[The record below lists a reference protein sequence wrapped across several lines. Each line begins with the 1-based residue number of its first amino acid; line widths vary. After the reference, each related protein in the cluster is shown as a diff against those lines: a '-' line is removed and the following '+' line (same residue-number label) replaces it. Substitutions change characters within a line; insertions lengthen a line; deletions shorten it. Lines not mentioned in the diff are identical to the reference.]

1 MTILDAI
8 IVGLIQG
15 LSEFLPVSSSGHLAV
30 AKHFIGIDISIT
42 YIILLHV
49 GTLGAVV
56 AALWKDIWKI
66 TVSMITGEG
75 YGRKIAISIFV
86 ATIPGAFAGYFFSSK
101 IDTIFLVKGMNI
113 KGIPIEPYKFVGLAF
128 ILTATLL
135 LKKADV
141 IIKERKEK
149 KIKGTNEEGVTWQK
163 AFKIGLMQMLAMV
176 PGISRSGAT
185 ITGGLQSGFSREFA
199 AKFSFLMSI
208 PIILGSFVH
217 ELPKLKVSMPYETQ
231 LTPML
236 VGIAV
241 AAISG
246 FFAIKYMIH
255 LLTTS
260 DLRKF
265 VTYLW
270 IIGLICI
277 AS

>member
-15 LSEFLPVSSSGHLAV
+15 LAEFLPISSSGHLAV
-30 AKHFIGIDISIT
+30 ARYFIGIEISMT

-49 GTLGAVV
+49 GTLLAVV

-66 TVSMITGEG
+66 TISMITGEG
-75 YGRKIAISIFV
+75 YGRKIAISIIV
-86 ATIPGAFAGYFFSSK
+86 ATIPGAFAGYFFASK
-101 IDTIFLVKGMNI
+101 IDSIFLEKGMEI

-135 LKKADV
+135 LKKADI
-141 IIKERKEK
+141 IIKDRKEK
-149 KIKGTNEEGVTWQK
+149 KTTGTTEKDITWKK
-163 AFKIGLMQMLAMV
+163 AFKVGLMQMFAII

-185 ITGGLQSGFSREFA
+185 ITAGLQNGFSREFA

-208 PIILGSFVH
+208 PIILGSLVH
-217 ELPKLKVSMPYETQ
+217 ELPKLKVSMPYETN
-231 LTPML
+231 LSPML

-241 AAISG
+241 AAVSG
-246 FFAIKYMIH
+246 FFAIKFMIH
-255 LLTTS
+255 LLTTK
-260 DLRKF
+260 DMRF
-265 VTYLW
+265 FITYLW
-270 IIGLICI
+270 IIGIICI

>member
-15 LSEFLPVSSSGHLAV
+15 LAEFLPISSSGHLAV
-30 AKHFIGIDISIT
+30 ARYFIGIDISMT

-49 GTLGAVV
+49 GTLVAVV

-66 TVSMITGEG
+66 TIGMITGEG
-75 YGRKIAISIFV
+75 YGRKIATAIIV
-86 ATIPGAFAGYFFSSK
+86 ATIPGAFAGYFFASK
-101 IDTIFLVKGMNI
+101 IDSIFLENGMII
-113 KGIPIEPYKFVGLAF
+113 KGFPIEPYKFVGLGF

-141 IIKERKEK
+141 IIKDRTENKITGTSEK
-149 KIKGTNEEGVTWQK
+149 DITWQK
-163 AFKIGLMQMLAMV
+163 AFKIGLMQMLAIV

-185 ITGGLQSGFSREFA
+185 ITAGLQNGFSREFA

-208 PIILGSFVH
+208 PIILGSLVH

-236 VGIAV
+236 IGIAV

-246 FFAIKYMIH
+246 FFAVKYMIH
-255 LLTTS
+255 LLATK
-260 DLRKF
+260 DMRF
-265 VTYLW
+265 FITYLW